1 MTRRTIDI
9 GIDLGTT
16 NSAVAITVGH
26 EVAVCKNNENQ
37 ELTPSAVGVDRRG
50 NKFCGIATR
59 NMMVY
64 DPLNVA
70 SEFKRRM
77 GMKEPYRFL
86 DSGATLGPEELSA
99 EILKS
104 LRSDA
109 QTLLGT
115 RPEAAVITVPAA
127 FDLPESTA
135 TRAAATL
142 AGFTYVEL
150 LQEPIAAAIAYGV
163 KSLDENRYWLV
174 YDLGGGTFDSALIRI
189 KDGSLQVVDHEGD
202 NNLGGSD
209 IDWAIVTQ
217 ILAPKITKSL
227 QLQEFRRGVPQWDA
241 PMRVLKRAAEDA
253 KISLSRQGNV
263 RVDLHGFLQHIGS
276 MADLEIELSTSEL
289 ESIVDRIITQSLNCC
304 RKLLTRQNLRTD
316 QIDALLLVGGPTLS
330 PYLRKRLSDAS
341 TGLDIPL
348 RHDLDPMTVVARG
361 AALYASTRLIPV
373 DEHASRQ
380 RATQTGTYSLKL
392 DYKPVG
398 ADPEPVVLGSVI
410 APSGESLTG
419 FTVQFKN
426 AEGKPPWQSAQIRI
440 NEQGSFMTSLWTN
453 STDMTTFR
461 IELRDRFGTLLP
473 CDPSQLTYRYG
484 LEIGEPPLP
493 HGIGIALN
501 DGQVDF
507 FFEKGTPLPAQRT
520 KTYKQSAFVQKGGS
534 GRVTVPL
541 VEGTNRLR
549 AERNRRIGYIDIVGS
564 EVLRDIPSGADV
576 EVTCKLDQS
585 RQLEATAYIPLL
597 DKAWNVRLALQ
608 KETPS
613 VELLQLDVRTAL
625 RRLEEYKSKQGE
637 AGISQETAAVK
648 QLEEEAWRAEL
659 QASLQAAAIDPA
671 AGKKCAE
678 DLVRF
683 NSALDEVASS
693 LEFPT
698 LCTDARK
705 ALSTV
710 QELVGE
716 EGSAEDAERLAQL
729 RQDVETDIRN
739 RDADHLHLLIE
750 QIYRL
755 GRRLYWRRAQSW
767 KEYFRDL
774 RQRRLTMSNQTLVSE
789 LLDQGDDALVDDDLE
804 TLKSVVRQLH
814 ELLPVED
821 RQVGQ
826 VRGFGSTLELV

>member
-16 NSAVAITVGH
+16 NSAIAITMGD

-37 ELTPSAVGVDRRG
+37 ELTPSVVGVDRRG
-50 NKFCGIATR
+50 NTFCGITAR
-59 NMMVY
+59 NKMVH

-86 DSGATLGPEELSA
+86 ESGATLRPEELSA

-115 RPEAAVITVPAA
+115 RTEAAVITVPAA

-135 TRAAATL
+135 TRDAATL

-163 KSLDENRYWLV
+163 KSQDENRYWLV

-209 IDWAIVTQ
+209 IDWAVVTE
-217 ILAPKITKSL
+217 ILAPKIAKTL
-227 QLQEFRRGVPQWDA
+227 QLREFRRGVPEWDTSL
-241 PMRVLKRAAEDA
+241 RVLKRAGEQA
-253 KISLSRQGNV
+253 KISLSRKGSV
-263 RVDLHGFLQHIGS
+263 RVDLHEFIQHIGS
-276 MADLEIELSTSEL
+276 DVDLEMELSTSEL
-289 ESIVDRIITQSLNCC
+289 EPIMDRIIAQSVTCC
-304 RKLLTRQNLRTD
+304 RKLLARQNLRTD

-361 AALYASTRLIPV
+361 AAFYASTRLIPI
-373 DEHASRQ
+373 DEHAAR
-380 RATQTGTYSLKL
+380 RKATQTGTYSLKL

-398 ADPEPVVLGSVI
+398 ADPDPVVLGSVI

-419 FTVQFKN
+419 CTIQFTNVQ
-426 AEGKPPWQSAQIRI
+426 GKPPWQSAQIRI
-440 NEQGSFMTSLWTN
+440 GEQGSFMTSLWTN
-453 STDMTTFR
+453 SADMTTFR
-461 IELRDRFGTLLP
+461 IELRDRFGTSLP
-473 CDPSQLTYRYG
+473 CDPNQLTYRYG

-507 FFEKGTPLPAQRT
+507 LFEKGTPLPAQRT
-520 KTYKQSAFVQKGGS
+520 RTFKQASFVKRGGA
-534 GRVTVPL
+534 GRITIAL
-541 VEGTNRLR
+541 VEGTNALR

-564 EVLRDIPSGADV
+564 EVLRDIPSGTEV
-576 EVTCKLDQS
+576 EVTCSLDQS

-597 DKAWNVRLALQ
+597 DQVWTVRLALQ

-613 VELLQLDVRTAL
+613 FELLQADVRTAL
-625 RRLEEYKSKQGE
+625 RRLDEYTSQQRE
-637 AGISQETAAVK
+637 TGIAQDGSDLK
-648 QLEEEAWRAEL
+648 QLEEEGWRAAL
-659 QASLQAAAIDPA
+659 QASLQASALDPA
-671 AGKKCAE
+671 AAKKCAE
-678 DLVRF
+678 DLVQF
-683 NSALDEVASS
+683 NSALDEAASRV
-693 LEFPT
+693 EFPT
-698 LCTDARK
+698 LCTEARK

-710 QELVGE
+710 QELVDE
-716 EGSAEDAERLAQL
+716 EGTPEDEDRLEHL
-729 RQDVETDIRN
+729 RQDVEADIRN
-739 RDADHLHLLIE
+739 RNADHLYLLID

-755 GRRLYWRRAQSW
+755 GGRLYWRRPQSW
-767 KEYFRDL
+767 KE
-774 RQRRLTMSNQTLVSE
+774 
-789 LLDQGDDALVDDDLE
+789 
-804 TLKSVVRQLH
+804 
-814 ELLPVED
+814 
-821 RQVGQ
+821 
-826 VRGFGSTLELV
+826 